1 MKDMGVTI
9 SFHNLLFISASW
21 RM

>member
-1 MKDMGVTI
+1 MKEMGVTI
-9 SFHNLLFISASW
+9 SFHNLLLTSASW